1 MTSLIEIDLDQEVE
15 QQSRMST
22 SELMD
27 LLEEISKRA
36 DEPEAQL
43 TIMKVISLSNISLE
57 QVQRT
62 QAEKFFRKLAARPI
76 KTYSVKSEEVKVKAR
91 SLIKQWG
98 AQRSEKKVVDID
110 EILKKADEKLNSG

>member
-1 MTSLIEIDLDQEVE
+1 
-15 QQSRMST
+15 
-22 SELMD
+22 
-27 LLEEISKRA
+27 
-36 DEPEAQL
+36 
-43 TIMKVISLSNISLE
+43 MKVISLSNISLE